1 MLSHDPYIR
10 AVEALRPHT
19 IKQLPLRIINS
30 SIDAAYHHLRSIVD
44 GSPGATLSAVLHQLW
59 SQGKT
64 LTDQLLPRFR
74 PAYSPGQSDSAFRL
88 LEYFEARIVEDTIEA
103 LIARHPTQSLVWLHD
118 GFLVAPPPTEHVLR
132 QIEKAVLSRPQLH
145 FDQTWFK
152 ITPLAAQYEEYIGN
166 LQNTASAPA
175 LALARR
181 TPLQRVRKQHAARGL
196 AHTCITPLEALAKLR
211 ARRERQT
218 RIT

>member
-1 MLSHDPYIR
+1 M
-10 AVEALRPHT
+10 
-19 IKQLPLRIINS
+19 
-30 SIDAAYHHLRSIVD
+30 
-44 GSPGATLSAVLHQLW
+44 
-59 SQGKT
+59 
-64 LTDQLLPRFR
+64 LPRFR
-74 PAYSPGQSDSAFRL
+74 PAYSTSQSDSAFRL
-88 LEYFEARIVEDTIEA
+88 LEHFEARIVEDTMKA

-118 GFLVAPPPTEHVLR
+118 GFLVAPPPPEHMLR
-132 QIEKAVLSRPQLH
+132 QIEKAVLSRHQLH

-166 LQNTASAPA
+166 LQNTASAPV

-181 TPLQRVRKQHAARGL
+181 TPLQRIREQHAGRGL

-211 ARRERQT
+211 ARRERPA